1 MKLKSNIAENS
12 SGMKLKRDRISS
24 IILLAENM
32 IKLFFL
38 CLLVNMHITLSFQ
51 SDEDWSFDEHN
62 DDDRG
67 VVSSQNEVPGS
78 VTIKESTYTRMSW
91 PF

>member
-1 MKLKSNIAENS
+1 
-12 SGMKLKRDRISS
+12 MKLKRDRISS

-51 SDEDWSFDEHN
+51 SDEDWSFEEDSK
-62 DDDRG
+62 
-67 VVSSQNEVPGS
+67 SSQESYESPFMSRIFGGKEAVPRNF
-78 VTIKESTYTRMSW
+78 STNIEFDNFRI
-91 PF
+91 